1 MGNLRKL
8 RKNTE
13 KYKINSIYDKMTPED
28 YKNGIHIAV
37 EEARKDLAM
46 EFNKKYKKLVDNFN
60 TELNLSVISAINTIS
75 VELLYELAVQM
86 NAFDE
91 SDEERLNSIKYRVQE
106 MYENIMN
113 AIKKYANYKNDRQ
126 ASKKFEEKRKKVE
139 KLFDVKIY

>member
-28 YKNGIHIAV
+28 YKNGIHLAI
-37 EEARKDLAM
+37 EETRKDLAI
-46 EFNKKYKKLVDNFN
+46 EFNKKYKKLVDSFN

>member
-13 KYKINSIYDKMTPED
+13 KYKIKSIYDKMTPED
-28 YKNGIHIAV
+28 YQRGIHIAV

-60 TELNLSVISAINTIS
+60 KELNLSVISAINTIS

>member
-60 TELNLSVISAINTIS
+60 KELNLSVISAINTIS